1 LSIMEYRT
9 GSVAYFAGA
18 TLALVVGVTTAALHY
33 PGGFDWVYMVISKLG
48 SNTHNPIGGQWLAA
62 SLLAAVVLLW
72 PVVRHLEQRDGRRGG
87 RRAPIVALRVALVGG
102 VLLALE
108 GLRLVDYSGLHRKGH
123 EIIALV
129 TFFGLYGGVLG
140 LYAQR
145 IRRSAISPVPALIV
159 ILPLGAAAAS
169 QLTLY
174 LGQRELGWVNTSWR
188 DMGIPFWLSFAF
200 WQWSAIALLGL
211 GMGYLVLAGGG
222 ERSPTASVDGSAER
236 SRDGLRGDCRP
247 TASARAA
254 APRTPGGTAG
264 GHRG

>member
-1 LSIMEYRT
+1 MEYRT

-72 PVVRHLEQRDGRRGG
+72 PVVRHLEQRDGLGRDG
-87 RRAPIVALRVALVGG
+87 RRTPIVALRVALVGG
-102 VLLALE
+102 ILLALE

-145 IRRSAISPVPALIV
+145 IRRSAISLVPALIV
-159 ILPLGAAAAS
+159 VLPLGAVAAS

-174 LGQRELGWVNTSWR
+174 LGQRELGWVNTGWR

-211 GMGYLVLAGGG
+211 GMGYLVVAGGG
-222 ERSPTASVDGSAER
+222 ERAPIAAVDGSPER
-236 SRDGLRGDCRP
+236 LRDGLRGDCRP
-247 TASARAA
+247 TASAGAA
-254 APRTPGGTAG
+254 SPRTPKRDGG
-264 GHRG
+264 